1 MLSDYLI
8 APSLNALFVTGLV
21 LLSIIILMVKN
32 YSSIMRLNYYQK
44 IILLTSL
51 TAAIAT
57 HGLMHLG
64 VEKQYNFNPYNW
76 L

>member
-8 APSLNALFVTGLV
+8 SPSLNALFFTGLI
-21 LLSIIILMVKN
+21 LLFIIILLVKN
-32 YSSIMRLNYYQK
+32 YSAIMRLNYYKQ
-44 IILLTSL
+44 IMLLSSL
-51 TAAIAT
+51 TIAVGS

-76 L
+76 I

>member
-8 APSLNALFVTGLV
+8 APSLNALFVTGLILLTIIV
-21 LLSIIILMVKN
+21 LLFKN
-32 YSSIMRLNYYQK
+32 YSSVMRLNYYQK
-44 IILLTSL
+44 IMLLSSL
-51 TAAIAT
+51 TIAVGS

>member
-8 APSLNALFVTGLV
+8 APSLNALFVTGLI
-21 LLSIIILMVKN
+21 LITIIILLFKN
-32 YSSIMRLNYYQK
+32 YSSAMRLNYYKQ
-44 IILLTSL
+44 IMLLSSL
-51 TAAIAT
+51 TIAVGL

>member
-1 MLSDYLI
+1 MLADYLI
-8 APSLNALFVTGLV
+8 APSLNALFVTGLI
-21 LLSIIILMVKN
+21 LLTIIILLFKN
-32 YSSIMRLNYYQK
+32 YSSVMRLNYYQK
-44 IILLTSL
+44 IMLLSSL
-51 TAAIAT
+51 TIAVGS

>member
-8 APSLNALFVTGLV
+8 APSLNALFVTGLI
-21 LLSIIILMVKN
+21 LLFIVILIVKN
-32 YSSIMRLNYYQK
+32 YKSIMRLNYYQQ
-44 IILLTSL
+44 IMLLSSL
-51 TAAIAT
+51 TIAVGS

-76 L
+76 I

>member
-8 APSLNALFVTGLV
+8 APSLNALFVTGLI
-21 LLSIIILMVKN
+21 LITIIILLFKN
-32 YSSIMRLNYYQK
+32 YSSAMRLNYYKQ
-44 IILLTSL
+44 IMLLSSL
-51 TAAIAT
+51 TIAVGS

-64 VEKQYNFNPYNW
+64 VEKQYNFNPYIW

>member
-8 APSLNALFVTGLV
+8 APSLNALFVTGLI
-21 LLSIIILMVKN
+21 LLTIIILLFKN
-32 YSSIMRLNYYQK
+32 YSSVMRLNYYQK
-44 IILLTSL
+44 IMLLSSL
-51 TAAIAT
+51 TIAVVS

-64 VEKQYNFNPYNW
+64 VEERYNFNPYNW

>member
-1 MLSDYLI
+1 MLADYLI

-44 IILLTSL
+44 IMLLSSL
-51 TAAIAT
+51 TIAVGS

-64 VEKQYNFNPYNW
+64 VEERYNFNPYNW

>member
-8 APSLNALFVTGLV
+8 APSLNALFVTGLI
-21 LLSIIILMVKN
+21 LLTIIILLFKN
-32 YSSIMRLNYYQK
+32 YSSVMRLNYYQK
-44 IILLTSL
+44 IMLLSSL
-51 TAAIAT
+51 TIAVGS

-64 VEKQYNFNPYNW
+64 VEERYNFNPYNW